1 MRERKAVFAIH
12 DTTTYRNLQPIVAAL
27 PDSVSVEYLLLDRL
41 FDEAPSLPHDEL
53 SPSRDATE
61 YVRAELFERMNHR
74 TRPGPIRIEAFQRI
88 LEDRISPHISYDLR
102 GYWEDTRPD
111 LFVCGHDRLPFVK
124 HLVRMCHERGVP
136 SAVVQHGVQ
145 NLRPVRSDSRLVN
158 YLRPSTDPPVPQTE
172 IVKRWLFHSYGAF
185 IFCNP
190 YIDAVYTMGDFF
202 TEEISSLRSDYPSFG
217 KADIV
222 TSGYP
227 EYDLRGTEEYSPG
240 IETCV
245 FLSGWEYEAGEWG
258 EDVEWSIV
266 DRLRRLEEANGI
278 EVTIRPHPKDSQ
290 EKIERFYSDFNI
302 SNEEDLRT
310 DIRGHDLV
318 LTVFSTA
325 LMLGV
330 AEGKVCGVIDVEW
343 EQNRFGP
350 FEDTHIL
357 RVTPSELE
365 VHERAKRRSRETQE
379 QYLRRYCFI
388 PAIHGDSGYET
399 PAEFIAAHLMHI
411 LSLD

>member
-12 DTTTYRNLQPIVAAL
+12 DTTTYRNLQPIVDVL
-27 PDSVSVEYLLLDRL
+27 PDWVSVEYLLLDRL
-41 FDEAPSLPHDEL
+41 FDEAPPLPHDEL

-61 YVRAELFERMNHR
+61 YVRAEFFERMNHR
-74 TRPGPIRIEAFQRI
+74 TRPGPMRVEAFQRI

-111 LFVCGHDRLPFVK
+111 LFVCGHDRLPFIK
-124 HLVRMCHERGVP
+124 HLVRMCHGRGVP

-145 NLRPVRSDSRLVN
+145 NLRPLKSESRLVN

-172 IVKRWLFHSYGAF
+172 TVKRWLLHNYGAF

-190 YIDAVYTMGDFF
+190 YIDVVYTMGDFF
-202 TEEISSLRSDYPSFG
+202 TEEIRALRADYPSFG

-227 EYDLRGTEEYSPG
+227 EYGLRSIEEYSSD

-245 FLSGWEYEAGEWG
+245 FLSGWEYEADEWG
-258 EDVEWSIV
+258 EDVERSIA
-266 DRLRRLEEANGI
+266 DRLRGVAEENDI
-278 EVTIRPHPKDSQ
+278 DVTVRPHPKDSP
-290 EKIERFYSDFNI
+290 EKIERFYSGFRI
-302 SNEEDLRT
+302 SDEEDLRT
-310 DIRGHDLV
+310 DIRRHDLV

-325 LMLGV
+325 LMFGV
-330 AEGKVCGVIDVEW
+330 AEGKVCGVIDVDW
-343 EQNRFGP
+343 GQNRFGP

-357 RVTPSELE
+357 RVTPSDLE
-365 VHERAKRRSRETQE
+365 VRERAKRRSRETQE

-388 PAIHGDSGYET
+388 PAVHDDSGYEA
-399 PAEFIAAHLMHI
+399 PAEFIAAHLMHL
-411 LSLD
+411 LSPD